1 MSYVA
6 PAESS
11 SNYEYVI
18 DRVRS
23 RRARLFG
30 PEDYSKLV
38 RMGTGEI
45 ARYMED
51 GAYEAEMNAL
61 GARYGSVDLIEYA
74 LNQNLAG
81 QFDDLL
87 GWAEGQLHT
96 YLVRYLRK
104 FDAWNL
110 KTVIRGLFSETPATD
125 VQDDLIRAGE
135 FSTEQLE
142 GLLEAESI
150 EAAVEQIAGTIFG
163 AEIARAYGEYE
174 STGSLVPLEN
184 AIDRVYYERLL
195 ESVPKEPEGPT
206 GLYVEFLRA
215 EIDFSNLR
223 SVLRVAQSGAEMG
236 PEAYFID
243 GGRLFS
249 AADLRAM
256 GGSIEE
262 IVARLRESP
271 YGAELGEP
279 LESLEAAESLIGFEY
294 ALDAALVA
302 YSDRLSNRFP
312 LSVCP
317 VLAYIL
323 AKEREVDN
331 VRAVARGREAG
342 LDEETIRTELVL

>member
-1 MSYVA
+1 MSLVA
-6 PAESS
+6 PSESS
-11 SNYEYVI
+11 SNYEYVTA
-18 DRVRS
+18 RVRS
-23 RRARLFG
+23 RRAQLFG
-30 PEDYSKLV
+30 SEDYSKLV

-61 GARYGSVDLIEYA
+61 GARYDGVDLIEYA
-74 LNQNLAG
+74 LNQDLAE

-87 GWAEGQLHT
+87 GWAEGQLRA

-110 KTVIRGLFSETPATD
+110 KTVIRGLYAETPATE
-125 VQDDLIRAGE
+125 VEDDLIRAGE
-135 FSTEQLE
+135 FSAERLD
-142 GLLEAESI
+142 GLLEAASI
-150 EAAVEQIAGTIFG
+150 QEAVEQAAGTIFG
-163 AEIARAYGEYE
+163 AAVTAAYDEYE

-184 AIDRVYYERLL
+184 AIDRCYYERLL
-195 ESVPKEPEGPT
+195 ESVPREADGPT

-223 SVLRVAQSGAEMG
+223 SVLRVARSGAELD
-236 PEAYFID
+236 PEAYFIE
-243 GGRLFS
+243 GGRLFG

-271 YGAELGEP
+271 YGAELGE
-279 LESLEAAESLIGFEY
+279 SLERLETAESLIGFEY